1 MIKFPNSHIWSKW
14 WLEGMGQRKRKE
26 KQLIC
31 NDSYYVPGTVL
42 THLPIMLLTKL
53 QARNAHL
60 TCFTRGSVGS
70 KKVCD
75 WPSIVNGKWL
85 SLVQTLTFWRQ
96 SSSET
101 IVYSLAYWGLYKHIH
116 LLCLSLTNYMNTL
129 QPTASPT
136 RKVSNQPSFCPL
148 CSTAPVLSSSFAFPP
163 CFLSAPMHGNSKSP

>member
-1 MIKFPNSHIWSKW
+1 
-14 WLEGMGQRKRKE
+14 MGQRKRKE

-85 SLVQTLTFWRQ
+85 SLVQTFDFLTSKLKWDHCIF
-96 SSSET
+96 S
-101 IVYSLAYWGLYKHIH
+101 
-116 LLCLSLTNYMNTL
+116 CLQGPL
-129 QPTASPT
+129 QTHTFVVS
-136 RKVSNQPSFCPL
+136 VSNQLYEHPPAHRISDPQGLQSAQLLPL
-148 CSTAPVLSSSFAFPP
+148 VLYCSSPVLILRVPSLLSLCTNARKLQVTLGGVMRN
-163 CFLSAPMHGNSKSP
+163 FLFWHTL